1 METFS
6 LEQSGI
12 INAKAIYRNLSS
24 ACLTEAALA
33 RGEGI
38 LSDTGALVV
47 RTGTFTGR
55 SPKDKFIVDTP
66 GVHDEIAWGS
76 VNRPITRAAFKA
88 LRSKAVSY
96 LQNRELFVF
105 DGFAGADPVHRKKFR
120 IINELAS
127 ENLFIHN
134 LLIRPTAAELD
145 QYGEPDFTIIAFGL
159 PLQSRK
165 RRRPFGSS
173 HPH

>member
-47 RTGTFTGR
+47 RTGTFTDR
-55 SPKDKFIVDTP
+55 K
-66 GVHDEIAWGS
+66 S
-76 VNRPITRAAFKA
+76 V
-88 LRSKAVSY
+88 V
-96 LQNRELFVF
+96 
-105 DGFAGADPVHRKKFR
+105 
-120 IINELAS
+120 
-127 ENLFIHN
+127 
-134 LLIRPTAAELD
+134 
-145 QYGEPDFTIIAFGL
+145 
-159 PLQSRK
+159 
-165 RRRPFGSS
+165 
-173 HPH
+173 